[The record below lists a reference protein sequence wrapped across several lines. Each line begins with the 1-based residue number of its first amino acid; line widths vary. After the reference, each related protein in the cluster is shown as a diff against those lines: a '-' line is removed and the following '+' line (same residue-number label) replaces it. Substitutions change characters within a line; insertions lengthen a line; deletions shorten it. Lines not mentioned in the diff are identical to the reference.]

1 MGGITVNVTGNYRSK
16 LRYKVAI
23 RFAITGDLRF
33 ISHHDTMRLFERA
46 LARARLPV
54 AFSAGFNPRPR
65 IALPLPRSVG
75 MAAQVDLL
83 VIQLTDRVAPEQ
95 VAGRLAEQ
103 LPDGLRL
110 SDAWELPPGGSVQP
124 DRAVYEVELPSESRD
139 AVAAAAARFRAAE
152 QWPIHREGIPGR
164 KRREG
169 GKTVDLRAYV
179 CEASVAGNVLSWT
192 VRVTAQG
199 SARPAEVLSA
209 LGLESAAWRHRVR
222 RTHVDWHIGGA
233 APAEPADGCQNDADG
248 PRPSRTARDEC

>member
-1 MGGITVNVTGNYRSK
+1 MGGITVNVTGNHRSK

-65 IALPLPRSVG
+65 LALPLPRSVG
-75 MAAQVDLL
+75 MAAQDDLL
-83 VIQLTDRVAPEQ
+83 VILLTDRVAPEQ
-95 VAGRLAEQ
+95 VARRLAEQ
-103 LPDGLRL
+103 LPEGLGL

-139 AVAAAAARFRAAE
+139 AAAAAARFRAAD
-152 QWPIHREGIPGR
+152 QWLIHREGAPGR
-164 KRREG
+164 KRRKG

-179 CEASVAGNVLSWT
+179 CEVSVADNVLSWT
-192 VRVTAQG
+192 VRVTAKG
-199 SARPAEVLSA
+199 SARPVEVLSA
-209 LGLESAAWRHRVR
+209 LGLDPAVWRHRVR
-222 RTHVDWHIGGA
+222 RTHVDWHIGGTAPA
-233 APAEPADGCQNDADG
+233 APVDGCQDGADG
-248 PRPSRTARDEC
+248 ARPSRTPRDAC